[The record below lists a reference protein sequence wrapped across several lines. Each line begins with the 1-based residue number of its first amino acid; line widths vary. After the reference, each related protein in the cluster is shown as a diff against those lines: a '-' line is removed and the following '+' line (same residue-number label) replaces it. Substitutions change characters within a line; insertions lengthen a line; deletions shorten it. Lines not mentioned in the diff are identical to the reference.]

1 MDLVGHLASRISI
14 SLVAWP
20 ISLPL
25 SLLVSVSAVSIYKMA
40 SVMFPTVAAL
50 CLFFLS
56 LVNAQPSCN
65 NQSSLS
71 FYIFMRYYKLKFDIA
86 ASPFPLLI
94 DATTESL
101 ETGLESGLFTSV
113 DLVNVRFR

>member
-1 MDLVGHLASRISI
+1 
-14 SLVAWP
+14 
-20 ISLPL
+20 
-25 SLLVSVSAVSIYKMA
+25 MA
-40 SVMFPTVAAL
+40 SVVPSIIAVLWLIFQ
-50 CLFFLS
+50 S

-65 NQSSLS
+65 NQSSSSLG
-71 FYIFMRYYKLKFDIA
+71 IFIQCQELNFSIA

-113 DLVNVRFR
+113 DLVNVRSQE